1 MTGEK
6 QYFQFFYIRAY
17 KIMEIKNSK
26 KTFENTQKRALHLKS
41 GNNMNNR

>member
-26 KTFENTQKRALHLKS
+26 KRVFVMKNLFHIGEN
-41 GNNMNNR
+41 